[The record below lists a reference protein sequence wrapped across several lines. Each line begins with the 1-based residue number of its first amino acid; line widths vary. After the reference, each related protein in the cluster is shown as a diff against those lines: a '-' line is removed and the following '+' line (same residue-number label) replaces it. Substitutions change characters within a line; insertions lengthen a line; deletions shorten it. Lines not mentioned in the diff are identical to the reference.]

1 MFERLAKSY
10 IVRWVKNPKNRKKA
24 AAWLL
29 PLAAWILRTYAN
41 GTTTKADDNLADVLD
56 AWSKHI

>member
-10 IVRWVKNPKNRKKA
+10 IGRWVKNPKNRKKA

-29 PLAAWILRTYAN
+29 PLAAWLLRTYAA
-41 GTTTKADDNLADVLD
+41 GTTTKKDDDLADVLD
-56 AWSKHI
+56 AWSRHI